1 MVNEASERSLAM
13 LAFFIVSLFV
23 LCNHFSNVMPWTV
36 ALRVYV
42 AQHYKVQVSGDYLLA
57 LEAGYNRQL
66 DAMGHWALWVSIG
79 TYG

>member
-1 MVNEASERSLAM
+1 
-13 LAFFIVSLFV
+13 
-23 LCNHFSNVMPWTV
+23 MPWTA

-66 DAMGHWALWVSIG
+66 DAMGHWALWASIG